1 MIREDTLWNF
11 LKIALVIMYVL
22 IYNRSSF
29 RSWNTNLANEINV
42 KFRISYPFHKRNGT
56 YFSKDGYSVQLYQA
70 LSTPKSTACR
80 LSPPW
85 GSEADFSTVKSAALK
100 SPFLELMSEQLLLKL
115 TSVKIM
121 HLHDDWNVCDLTFKS
136 EEYLDY
142 NYVNSIN
149 QFTTCIGT
157 YFQIT

>member
-1 MIREDTLWNF
+1 MG
-11 LKIALVIMYVL
+11 K
-22 IYNRSSF
+22 RSGLF
-29 RSWNTNLANEINV
+29 YRQV
-42 KFRISYPFHKRNGT
+42 RRN
-56 YFSKDGYSVQLYQA
+56 
-70 LSTPKSTACR
+70 P
-80 LSPPW
+80 
-85 GSEADFSTVKSAALK
+85 LK

-157 YFQIT
+157 YFQTT